1 MIFKFSII
9 LFFFINVI
17 FAGGLNTRFGAGLDV
32 GSRGSGIFLNY
43 LYGNNKKNIDIIG
56 EVRYFDIKGETESI
70 VYDNW
75 TNQYITISGQNLLFI
90 PALVGFN
97 YHPFAGKIANN
108 FSPFVT
114 IRGGLNLSIDG
125 REGDGSYKK
134 IWRKA
139 ETQWS
144 PIAFF
149 GGGVEFRWYNQSSVA
164 LHIGADIIKLKK
176 EADQKKDYSGLLIQ
190 ISFNRFI
197 QNK

>member
-9 LFFFINVI
+9 LSFFINVI

-43 LYGNNKKNIDIIG
+43 LYGNNKKFFDIIG

-176 EADQKKDYSGLLIQ
+176 EADQKKDYSGLLIH